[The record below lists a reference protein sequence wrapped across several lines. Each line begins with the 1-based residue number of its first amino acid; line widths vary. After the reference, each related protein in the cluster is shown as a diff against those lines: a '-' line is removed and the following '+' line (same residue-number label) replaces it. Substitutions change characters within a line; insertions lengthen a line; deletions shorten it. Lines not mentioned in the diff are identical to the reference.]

1 MNYDIYKVHSKFVS
15 DTGLCT
21 DGTDFE
27 FPTLPLYVG
36 CSFIYRVSQK
46 KGGLVFWAQFWGLN
60 GLKSKSGREQT
71 PIKI

>member
-1 MNYDIYKVHSKFVS
+1 MLLPFITNIKV
-15 DTGLCT
+15 
-21 DGTDFE
+21 GTQFE
-27 FPTLPLYVG
+27 DMERALENISLGMKVCSLLY
-36 CSFIYRVSQK
+36 YRVSQK